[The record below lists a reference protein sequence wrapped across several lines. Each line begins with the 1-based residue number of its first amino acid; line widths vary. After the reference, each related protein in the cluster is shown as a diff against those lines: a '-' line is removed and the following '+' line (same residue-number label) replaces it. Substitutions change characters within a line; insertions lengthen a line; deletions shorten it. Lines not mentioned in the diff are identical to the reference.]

1 MMNVQISDLTSIERT
16 KIKKILTEIQSILYF
31 KIDFLLSIIKKFK

>member
-1 MMNVQISDLTSIERT
+1 MMNVQISDLTSIERI

-31 KIDFLLSIIKKFK
+31 KIDFLLSII